1 MTIPAIVATA
11 ADLLHFNTSREAVR
25 EDVVITLIFEAFKG
39 SDEELA
45 AEADR
50 LMEQAEKMNMSR
62 RPS

>member
-11 ADLLHFNTSREAVR
+11 AELLHSVGREALR
-25 EDVVITLIFEAFKG
+25 EDIVITLIFESFSG

-50 LMEQAEKMNMSR
+50 LIEQAERLNMSR
-62 RPS
+62 RPQ